1 MSGGDEMDLVLEYML
16 SSVRG
21 LVQLRPIVPGT

>member
-16 SSVRG
+16 SSARG
-21 LVQLRPIVPGT
+21 LVQLRPIVPGA